1 VSAVTASAEP
11 QAPTQHKGL
20 VTAAL
25 IMASLM
31 QTLDNTIANVALPHI
46 QGSLSSTQD
55 QMTWVLT
62 SYIIAAAI
70 MTPLSGW
77 LAGQIGRR
85 RVLLFSILGFTVASV
100 LCGLSQSLPE
110 IIGARLL
117 QGACGAALVPMA
129 QAVLL
134 DINPPSQHAR
144 AMAAWSMAVT
154 IGPIFGPALGGWLTD
169 HYTWRWVFFINVP
182 VGILCFI
189 GTASFMKETPKR
201 KSRFDFFGF
210 AALAIAIG
218 AFQLTI
224 DRGQTEDWFNSP
236 QIITTACIC
245 GVALYLFVIHMLT
258 AKDEPF
264 LSPALFKDRNY
275 MTSNVFIFVVG
286 VVLFATLA
294 LLPPLLQDLLNYP
307 VVLTGLVTAPRG
319 VGTLVAMFFVGRFL
333 AKTDYRIIVA
343 AGLAITAVSM
353 WQMSGFYLQMDV
365 STVVWSGLG
374 QGMGSGLVYV
384 PVASAAFATLPS
396 NLRNE
401 GAAMFSLVRN
411 IGSSMGISLVT
422 TMLTRNTQMFHSR
435 LAEHITPFGDALHSP
450 AAALAPHGNGL
461 AMVNESV
468 TAQAM
473 MMAYNNDFKMMM
485 LLTLGAI
492 PLALLLRKPKNPA
505 AASAEPVVIE

>member
-1 VSAVTASAEP
+1 
-11 QAPTQHKGL
+11 
-20 VTAAL
+20 
-25 IMASLM
+25 
-31 QTLDNTIANVALPHI
+31 LDNTIANVALPRI

-70 MTPLSGW
+70 MTPLTGW

-85 RVLLFSILGFTVASV
+85 RVLLFSIAGFTIASV

-154 IGPIFGPALGGWLTD
+154 IGPIFGPAVGGWLTE

-182 VGILCFI
+182 VGILCFS
-189 GTASFMKETPKR
+189 GTAAFMKETLKR

-210 AALAIAIG
+210 AALAVAIA
-218 AFQLTI
+218 AFQLTV
-224 DRGQTEDWFNSP
+224 DRGQIEDWFNSP
-236 QIITTACIC
+236 QIITTACISA
-245 GVALYLFVIHMLT
+245 VALYLFVVHMLT
-258 AKDEPF
+258 AKEEPF

-275 MTSNVFIFVVG
+275 MTSNVFIFIVG
-286 VVLFATLA
+286 IVLFATLA
-294 LLPPLLQDLLNYP
+294 LLPPLLQELLNYP
-307 VVLTGLVTAPRG
+307 VLLTGLVTAPRG
-319 VGTLVAMFFVGRFL
+319 VGSLVAMFLIGRLLGKVDFRLVVAVGL
-333 AKTDYRIIVA
+333 SM
-343 AGLAITAVSM
+343 TALSM
-353 WQMSGFYLQMDV
+353 WQMSHFYLQVDTA
-365 STVVWSGLG
+365 TVVWSGLG
-374 QGMGSGLVYV
+374 QGMGSGMVYV
-384 PVASAAFATLPS
+384 PVASAAFATLPA

-411 IGSSMGISLVT
+411 LGSSMGISLVT

-435 LAEHITPFGDALHSP
+435 LAEHITPFGEALHSP
-450 AAALAPHGNGL
+450 AAALAAHGNGL
-461 AMVNESV
+461 AMVNASV
-468 TAQAM
+468 TAQATM
-473 MMAYNNDFKMMM
+473 LAYDNDFRMMM

-492 PLALLLRKPKNPA
+492 PFILLLRKPKNPG
-505 AASAEPVVIE
+505 AASAEPVMVE